1 MFNRSAVLAHT
12 NANALTILP
21 RLARFCAD
29 RQYVAN
35 HAIAF
40 LLKIDA
46 KPSQRRQCAVN
57 GGLMSY
63 GTRSGCPR
71 LPVAV
76 RTSRRSSRGRRKS
89 NNIHA
94 SSGVIWGIPAK
105 RKRLPVTALFW
116 Q

>member
-1 MFNRSAVLAHT
+1 
-12 NANALTILP
+12 
-21 RLARFCAD
+21 LARFCAD

-71 LPVAV
+71 VAG
-76 RTSRRSSRGRRKS
+76 SRP
-89 NNIHA
+89 HLA
-94 SSGVIWGIPAK
+94 SVFQGK
-105 RKRLPVTALFW
+105 KEK